1 MLISNLKTKT
11 ETCEKWDVEL
21 PKVDVCHSSDPTN
34 EAKPCLSFFVCP
46 GVNFANGCLNNG
58 ILSTISYFMGGLMLF
73 TKDLKNIRLRT
84 LKLRVKNYVKILVKL
99 CVDILVLM
107 P

>member
-73 TKDLKNIRLRT
+73 NKDLK
-84 LKLRVKNYVKILVKL
+84 KKILDREL
-99 CVDILVLM
+99 WS
-107 P
+107 